1 MSMELPAYQLLGKP
15 VLSVSEA
22 AELLEVSSPRVRAMI
37 AAGILD
43 AAKVGGRWVVS
54 AQSVEKRREA
64 DVHPGRLL
72 SPRRAWGLL
81 LLASGVRPDWLDP
94 SEVSRLRSRLRET
107 HIEALAPRLRK
118 RAVVHRLRAHPSD
131 LRRIAEEPKVVRAGI
146 SAATD
151 YVHDISPAADVIDAY
166 LPAKLQQRLKK
177 KYALQPS
184 QRPNV
189 ILRAIDDLW
198 PFDAGTT
205 VAPAAVVGVDLLEFD
220 DARLQRAGQDLLRR
234 QG

>member
-1 MSMELPAYQLLGKP
+1 MELLADQLLAQP

-22 AELLEVSSPRVRAMI
+22 AELLEVNPPRVRAMI

-64 DVHPGRLL
+64 DVQPGRPL

-81 LLASGVRPDWLDP
+81 LLSSGARPDWLDP
-94 SEVSRLRSRLRET
+94 SEVSRLRRRLKKEGL
-107 HIEALAPRLRK
+107 EALVPKLRK

-131 LRRIAEEPKVVRAGI
+131 LPRIGEETKVVRAGI
-146 SAATD
+146 SAATAHAQD
-151 YVHDISPAADVIDAY
+151 LSPAADMIDAY
-166 LPAKLQQRLKK
+166 LPAKLLQRLKK

-184 QRPNV
+184 PRPNV
-189 ILRAIDDLW
+189 ILRAIEGVW
-198 PFDAGTT
+198 PFEEGTSFALT
-205 VAPAAVVGVDLLEFD
+205 AVVGVDLLESD
-220 DARLQRAGQDLLRR
+220 DARLQRAGQEILRR
-234 QG
+234 QK